1 MTGQVEK
8 FAEIS
13 QTRLRL
19 RGLAGD
25 AIKSTVTIKPK
36 EKYPFKIIE
45 SRARKGTDI
54 RFKLEEVKNE
64 KGPEYLLTVENLKT
78 EKGRYADTIFLKTDS
93 TLKPKIE
100 IYVSGIISEKTPKAA
115 EGQTK
120 ETSQ

>member
-19 RGLAGD
+19 QGLAGD
-25 AIKSTVTIKPK
+25 EIKSTVTIKPK
-36 EKYPFKIIE
+36 EKYPFRIVE

-100 IYVSGIISEKTPKAA
+100 IYVSGIISEKGT
-115 EGQTK
+115 EGQQTK
-120 ETSQ
+120 EKSQ